1 VRAATAFSAS
11 VRAGSAG
18 VAPDASVIVGIA
30 DEAVVDAGKA
40 AERVRVSRS
49 LRAYEIG
56 ITTHPRLQRL
66 LFPRALVVNRQ
77 RT

>member
-40 AERVRVSRS
+40 AAPPAV
-49 LRAYEIG
+49 
-56 ITTHPRLQRL
+56 
-66 LFPRALVVNRQ
+66 ALSQGFGGEPPADMMSWMRQ
-77 RT
+77 TASP

>member
-40 AERVRVSRS
+40 APPAV
-49 LRAYEIG
+49 
-56 ITTHPRLQRL
+56 
-66 LFPRALVVNRQ
+66 ALSQGFGGEPPADMMSWMRQ
-77 RT
+77 TASP